1 MVKGL
6 DLFKKHFASF
16 QQNYSLIGGVACML
30 AFEKAGL
37 AFRATR
43 DLDIVVFVEA
53 LDRRFATAFWDF
65 IKQGN
70 YESRQ
75 RSTGKKLFYRFHN
88 PSHSSYP
95 DIIELFSRASAKVF
109 HREGSHLTPIPITE
123 EISSLSAIL
132 LNDDY
137 YQFIHDGK
145 MAIDGISII
154 NPAHIIPLK
163 AKAYLDL
170 SAQAKGGAHVDEK
183 DIRKHRND
191 ILRLH
196 QLLSPATPILL
207 PKSIRQDMQEFL
219 DQIEDC
225 SLTNLKDLGLKNTN
239 LSEVLSIIKQ
249 IYCSLEK

>member
-170 SAQAKGGAHVDEK
+170 SAQAK
-183 DIRKHRND
+183 
-191 ILRLH
+191 
-196 QLLSPATPILL
+196 
-207 PKSIRQDMQEFL
+207 
-219 DQIEDC
+219 
-225 SLTNLKDLGLKNTN
+225 
-239 LSEVLSIIKQ
+239 EVLMSMKKTFASIAMISSDCTNCFPPPHPYFCPNQSDRICKSFLIK
-249 IYCSLEK
+249 